1 MATFT
6 GKSVELNASPADVY
20 ARLSN
25 ISALGER
32 LEQIP
37 EEYRAKIGDV
47 KFTDDAIIINA
58 APAGEITL
66 AVTERVEPEKIVL
79 SALNSPVPLAM
90 VVNIAAGE
98 AEGTSRVNAA
108 ADVEIPAMLK
118 PLVGPKLQEA
128 ADKFG
133 DMLGNLFGR

>member
-6 GKSVELNASPADVY
+6 GKSVELHAAPETVY

-25 ISALGER
+25 FTAISSQLD
-32 LEQIP
+32 QIP
-37 EEYRAKIGDV
+37 EEYRAKMGDV
-47 KFTDDAIIINA
+47 KFTDDSIVINA

-66 AVTERVEPEKIVL
+66 TITERVEPSKIVL
-79 SALNSPVPLAM
+79 SAQNSPVPLAM
-90 VVNIAAGE
+90 IINIAPGRDE
-98 AEGTSRVNAA
+98 TSSKVYAE

-118 PLVGPKLQEA
+118 PFVGPKLQES

-133 DMLGNLFGR
+133 EMLGNIFRG